1 MLQGCKRTGQLA
13 LFDLTGSFPVVSTVP
28 RPATSFSSHD
38 GASNPHLAAHC
49 GGRLLI
55 TDFWV
60 VVEKT
65 VAQST
70 TIDTELQFY
79 LHPVEFSVIP
89 SCPDSAASTG
99 MPVDSQQS
107 SFLVESGEGENK
119 MLFFRVLNKNTVMTC
134 PQLKFTCMALIH
146 PDSRKV
152 TAPPVDSSEGGAGE
166 DEGPLEIAIP
176 PGASQGGVAEGPLK
190 IAIFFGEGAFR
201 WYSVVCNGCVY
212 SLSFR
217 PRASDMV
224 LPPWK
229 VLKANLSLSV
239 TEDMEVRYVG
249 GGGCGQDVADLIKQL
264 LLPPLKTSYF
274 SHESS
279 SRARFVYTCMCMHV
293 HGM

>member
-13 LFDLTGSFPVVSTVP
+13 LFDLTGSFPVVGTVP
-28 RPATSFSSHD
+28 RPVTSFSSHD

-65 VAQST
+65 VAQSSSSNASS
-70 TIDTELQFY
+70 IDTELQFY

-89 SCPDSAASTG
+89 SCPDSAASAAAAASTG

-134 PQLKFTCMALIH
+134 PQLKFTCVALIH
-146 PDSRKV
+146 PDSRRV

-176 PGASQGGVAEGPLK
+176 PGARQGGVAEGDGPLK
-190 IAIFFGEGAFR
+190 LQFSLERVRSGGIR
-201 WYSVVCNGCVY
+201 WSATDVCT
-212 SLSFR
+212 L
-217 PRASDMV
+217 
-224 LPPWK
+224 
-229 VLKANLSLSV
+229 
-239 TEDMEVRYVG
+239 
-249 GGGCGQDVADLIKQL
+249 
-264 LLPPLKTSYF
+264 
-274 SHESS
+274 
-279 SRARFVYTCMCMHV
+279 
-293 HGM
+293 